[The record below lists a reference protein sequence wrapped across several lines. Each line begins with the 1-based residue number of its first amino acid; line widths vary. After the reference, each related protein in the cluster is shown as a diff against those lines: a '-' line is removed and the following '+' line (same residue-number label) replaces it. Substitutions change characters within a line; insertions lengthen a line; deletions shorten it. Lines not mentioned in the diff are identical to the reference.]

1 MDKSKMSFEE
11 FSSLYGYKKENG
23 SYTISDVRA
32 PKKEIIIPSFVVH
45 PDYQE
50 PIPVRTISA
59 LILYENDILE
69 SVIISEGIRFIETG
83 AFKDCVN
90 LKNIE
95 LPKKSLVSIG
105 SGVFTNTAYYNNKS
119 NWEIT
124 SNYKALYVGNN
135 LIEVEANKDE
145 LFALCVRNNT
155 RIISSSASRL
165 VTKNLYSV
173 TLPTSVKIIDDYAF
187 KGCHSLV
194 SIRNSS
200 SIKRIGIEAFANT
213 GLREID
219 FLDNVKIIGTSAF
232 SKCKAKRLCFEN
244 KICSVNEANEPF
256 KDTNINTIFFGAE
269 KWSIPD
275 EDFLYDL
282 IDEKYEEQ
290 NNV

>member
-1 MDKSKMSFEE
+1 MDKPKMSFEE
-11 FSSLYGYKKENG
+11 FSSLYAYKKENG
-23 SYTISDVRA
+23 SYTISYVRVS
-32 PKKEIIIPSFVVH
+32 KKEMIIPSFVVH

-50 PIPVRTISA
+50 PIPVRTISGFN
-59 LILYENDILE
+59 LSQNDIVE
-69 SVIISEGIRFIETG
+69 SVIVSEGIRFIETG
-83 AFKDCVN
+83 AFKNCVN

-105 SGVFTNTAYYNNKS
+105 IAVFTNTAYYNNES

-124 SNYKALYVGNN
+124 SDYKALYVGNV
-135 LIEVEANKDE
+135 LIEVRSNED
-145 LFALCVRNNT
+145 LFTICVKKNT
-155 RIISSSASRL
+155 RVISSSAFIPVR
-165 VTKNLYSV
+165 KNLYSV
-173 TLPTSVKIIDDYAF
+173 TLPTSVEIIDDYAF
-187 KGCHSLV
+187 DGCHSLV
-194 SIRNSS
+194 SIINSS
-200 SIKRIGIEAFANT
+200 SIKRIGTEAFANT
-213 GLREID
+213 GLWEID
-219 FLDNVKIIGTSAF
+219 FLDNVKTIGTRAF
-232 SKCKAKRLCFEN
+232 SNCKAKGLYFED